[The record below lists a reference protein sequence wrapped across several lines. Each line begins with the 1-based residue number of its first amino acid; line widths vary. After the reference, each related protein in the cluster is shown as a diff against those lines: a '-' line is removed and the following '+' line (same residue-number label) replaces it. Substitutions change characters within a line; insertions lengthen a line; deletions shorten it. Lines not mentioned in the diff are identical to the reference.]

1 MIPCG
6 AKKAT
11 MGMLIRFISGPLFM
25 AGASLLVGL
34 RGSRLHAAIVQV
46 NYSEFTLIWP
56 IYIIVGK
63 LKKTYLLMEKVFK
76 ILGVN

>member
-1 MIPCG
+1 LWG
-6 AKKAT
+6 EK
-11 MGMLIRFISGPLFM
+11 GNNGDVDQVHLSGPLFM

-56 IYIIVGK
+56 IYVIVGK
-63 LKKTYLLMEKVFK
+63 LKKTYLVMEKV
-76 ILGVN
+76 N